1 MGLNSVIKL
10 SPPFFR
16 RIGMSN
22 ENALWP
28 ARTVKI
34 GFDVF
39 EAAVVALS
47 ISAFCKGKVGP
58 L

>member
-1 MGLNSVIKL
+1 MIKL
-10 SPPFFR
+10 SPPFCW

-34 GFDVF
+34 GFAEF
-39 EAAVVALS
+39 KAAVVALS
-47 ISAFCKGKVGP
+47 ISAFCKGKVDP